1 MLTRFTLQA
10 FSETLLH
17 KTHEL
22 KFEKKRTDKL
32 LYQMLPPTVA
42 QQLKQGKQV
51 SAETYESVTIYFS
64 DIVGFTDLAS
74 ESTPMQVISLL
85 NALYRMFD
93 SRIDMYDVYKME
105 TIGEVYMVA
114 SGVPQRTGK
123 DHASEIASMALSL
136 LHGAENFVISHM
148 PGERLQIRIGIHT
161 GAVVAGV
168 VGTKVPRY
176 CLFGDSVNTASRM
189 ESTGLRE

>member
-1 MLTRFTLQA
+1 M
-10 FSETLLH
+10 
-17 KTHEL
+17 
-22 KFEKKRTDKL
+22 
-32 LYQMLPPTVA
+32 
-42 QQLKQGKQV
+42 
-51 SAETYESVTIYFS
+51 
-64 DIVGFTDLAS
+64 
-74 ESTPMQVISLL
+74 ISLL

-148 PGERLQIRIGIHT
+148 PGERLQ
-161 GAVVAGV
+161 
-168 VGTKVPRY
+168 
-176 CLFGDSVNTASRM
+176 
-189 ESTGLRE
+189 LR